1 LNKNIWSFLNNTK
14 KEMKMKRIEATIQTD
29 KVSAVSE
36 AIKDK
41 VGGFTIL
48 DGDGRG
54 SGKRHTIRSGR
65 GTGTIEAEYNKVS
78 TVTTIVDDSQVES
91 IVSVIADAAS
101 TGNNGDGIII
111 VSNVDSVT
119 NIASKKS
126 GSEAL

>member
-1 LNKNIWSFLNNTK
+1 
-14 KEMKMKRIEATIQTD
+14 MKMKRIEATIQTD

-78 TVTTIVDDSQVES
+78 TVTTIVDDAQVES
-91 IVSVIADAAS
+91 IASAIADAAS
-101 TGNNGDGIII
+101 TGNSGDGIIV
-111 VSNVDSVT
+111 VSKVS
-119 NIASKKS
+119 IALRILHLKRVVLKPSNHFLLSKKVHIII
-126 GSEAL
+126 

>member
-1 LNKNIWSFLNNTK
+1 
-14 KEMKMKRIEATIQTD
+14 MKRIEATIQTER
-29 KVSAVSE
+29 VSTVSE
-36 AIKDK
+36 AIKDQ

-65 GTGTIEAEYNKVS
+65 GTGTVEAEYNKVS
-78 TVTTIVDDSQVES
+78 TVTTIVEDDKVES
-91 IVSVIADAAS
+91 ITAIIANAAS
-101 TGNNGDGIII
+101 TGKSGDGII
-111 VSNVDSVT
+111 VVTDVDSIM

>member
-1 LNKNIWSFLNNTK
+1 
-14 KEMKMKRIEATIQTD
+14 MKMKRIEATIQTD
-29 KVSAVSE
+29 KVSSVSE

-65 GTGTIEAEYNKVS
+65 GTGTVEAEYNKVS
-78 TVTTIVDDSQVES
+78 TITTIVDDSQVES
-91 IVSVIADAAS
+91 ITSVIADAAG
-101 TGNNGDGIII
+101 TGSSGDGII
-111 VSNVDSVT
+111 VVTNVESVV

>member
-1 LNKNIWSFLNNTK
+1 
-14 KEMKMKRIEATIQTD
+14 MKMKRIEAIVQTD
-29 KVSAVSE
+29 RVSAVSE

-78 TVTTIVDDSQVES
+78 TITTIVEDDKAES
-91 IVSVIADAAS
+91 IISAISDAAS
-101 TGNNGDGIII
+101 TGKSGDGIIV
-111 VSNVDSVT
+111 VSNIESIM

>member
-1 LNKNIWSFLNNTK
+1 MWSLLNNSK
-14 KEMKMKRIEATIQTD
+14 KEIKMKRIEATIQTD

-78 TVTTIVDDSQVES
+78 TLTTIVDDDKVES
-91 IVSVIADAAS
+91 ISSIIADAAS

-111 VSNVDSVT
+111 VSNVESVV

>member
-1 LNKNIWSFLNNTK
+1 
-14 KEMKMKRIEATIQTD
+14 MKRIEATIQTD

-78 TVTTIVDDSQVES
+78 TVTTLVNDDQVDS
-91 IVSVIADAAS
+91 ITSVIADAAR
-101 TGNNGDGIII
+101 TGSSGDGII
-111 VSNVDSVT
+111 VVTSVDNVL

>member
-1 LNKNIWSFLNNTK
+1 
-14 KEMKMKRIEATIQTD
+14 MKMKRIEATIQTD

-65 GTGTIEAEYNKVS
+65 GTGTIEAEYNKIS
-78 TVTTIVDDSQVES
+78 TITTIVEDDQVES
-91 IVSVIADAAS
+91 VTSVIAYAAH
-101 TGNNGDGIII
+101 TGNSGDGIIV
-111 VSNVDSVT
+111 VSNVDSVL
-119 NIASKKS
+119 NIASKRVVLKPS
-126 GSEAL
+126 NHFLLSN

>member
-1 LNKNIWSFLNNTK
+1 
-14 KEMKMKRIEATIQTD
+14 MKRIEATIQTD
-29 KVSAVSE
+29 RVSVVSE

-41 VGGFTIL
+41 VGGFTIM

-78 TVTTIVDDSQVES
+78 TITTIVDDDKVES
-91 IVSVIADAAS
+91 ITSAIADAAS
-101 TGNNGDGIII
+101 TGNSGDGIIL
-111 VSNVDSVT
+111 VSNIENIL

>member
-1 LNKNIWSFLNNTK
+1 
-14 KEMKMKRIEATIQTD
+14 MQMKRVEATVQTD

-36 AIKDK
+36 AIKSL

-78 TVTTIVDDSQVES
+78 KISTIVDDSQVETVLS
-91 IVSVIADAAS
+91 AIADAAF
-101 TGNNGDGIII
+101 TGGSGDGIVTIEDI
-111 VSNVDSVT
+111 VDVY
-119 NIASKKS
+119 NIASKKR
-126 GSEAL
+126 GKEAL

>member
-1 LNKNIWSFLNNTK
+1 M
-14 KEMKMKRIEATIQTD
+14 EMKRVEATIQTD

-36 AIKDK
+36 AIKDI

-78 TVTTIVDDSQVES
+78 KISTIVSDSEVEKVLS
-91 IVSVIADAAS
+91 AIAGAAF
-101 TGNNGDGIII
+101 TGGSGDGIVTVEDI
-111 VSNVDSVT
+111 VDVY
-119 NIASKKS
+119 NIASKKR
-126 GSEAL
+126 GNEAL

>member
-1 LNKNIWSFLNNTK
+1 
-14 KEMKMKRIEATIQTD
+14 MKRIEATIQTD
-29 KVSAVSE
+29 KVSSVSE
-36 AIKDK
+36 EIKGK

-78 TVTTIVDDSQVES
+78 TISTLVDDDKVED
-91 IVSVIADAAS
+91 VSKTIADAAF
-101 TGNNGDGIII
+101 TGNGGDGII
-111 VSNVDSVT
+111 VVTNVDSVM
-119 NIASKKS
+119 NIATKKS